1 MFPSGSKRPTDA
13 APVPGDGAASGM
25 LSRGHLV
32 AVFTDL
38 LGDLERLDL
47 RLNAPGVEDARKLRV
62 RLQGEVHDHV
72 LPRLKDA
79 DVPAIVVVGG
89 STGAGK
95 STLVNSVLRAEVS
108 PMGVLRPT
116 TRTPVL
122 VANPEDANSI
132 AAHPVAQVC
141 LTVLSKEI
149 PAGLAVV
156 DASDLD
162 SVHEANRDLAARLLE
177 AADLWLFVTTAAR
190 YGDQTPWGTLEDAV
204 SRGTAIAVVLNRV
217 NATVLGEVRRDLM
230 ERLIALGLEDSPFFV
245 VDDAGP
251 LKGILPAEAVQEL
264 HDWLWLL
271 AGRHRAASLL
281 RRTGKSLW
289 TSLCGDLTQLA
300 DDVDAQARAADTLE
314 EGRAALLGAPISDLT
329 GEIEVGSCG
338 QGAPTTRWL
347 TLASSGGA
355 LAGLAALAPG
365 GRLSTG
371 LFGRRTRQRTEALD
385 LLAKD
390 ALDAVHSRLEATL
403 VSLSADLRALW
414 GAAGAEPPAELG
426 DASRKATSVL
436 ESWRVGLLR
445 DCGVHEIPH
454 GLTEQSLSDLLTA
467 AAVGVT
473 GAVNALRCMEMT
485 AAADMARDGLAAA
498 LENAVRGL
506 VPAGTARRLAP
517 DPGLAAALRLRAAE
531 LRPLIRAGESGGV
544 E

>member
-1 MFPSGSKRPTDA
+1 MFPTGSERPTADA
-13 APVPGDGAASGM
+13 PIPSEGAASGT
-25 LSRGHLV
+25 LSRGRLV
-32 AVFTDL
+32 AVLTDL

-47 RLNAPGVEDARKLRV
+47 GLNAPGVEDARRLRV

-79 DVPAIVVVGG
+79 DAPAIVVVGG

-95 STLVNSVLRAEVS
+95 STLVSSVLHAEVS

-122 VANPEDANSI
+122 VANPEDASSI
-132 AAHPVAQVC
+132 SAHPVAQVC

-190 YGDQTPWGTLEDAV
+190 YGDQTPWATLEDAV

-217 NATVLGEVRRDLM
+217 NAKVLGEVRRDLI
-230 ERLIALGLEDSPFFV
+230 ERLSALGLEDAPFFV

-251 LKGILPAEAVQEL
+251 LKGMLSAQAVQEV

-289 TSLCGDLTQLA
+289 TSLCSDLTQLA

-329 GEIEVGSCG
+329 GEVQAGSCG

-355 LAGLAALAPG
+355 LAGLATLAPG
-365 GRLSTG
+365 RRLSAG
-371 LFGRRTRQRTEALD
+371 LFGRRTRQRSEALE

-414 GAAGAEPPAELG
+414 GAAGAKPPAVLA

-436 ESWRVGLLR
+436 ETWRVGLLK
-445 DCGVHEIPH
+445 DCGVREIPH
-454 GLTEQSLSDLLTA
+454 GLTEQSLSDLLVA

-473 GAVNALRCMEMT
+473 GAVNVFRCMGLKV
-485 AAADMARDGLAAA
+485 AADTARDKLANA
-498 LENAVRGL
+498 LEHAVRGL
-506 VPAGTARRLAP
+506 VPAGTARNLAP

-531 LRPLIRAGESGGV
+531 LRPLTRAGEFGGL